1 VKLLLLLA
9 GASLAGAA
17 PATAPEGKV
26 VASID
31 LAKPFGTRSPWRL
44 IATQGPDAESVIG
57 NQEPGAIT
65 LCLTRDAGR
74 TCQPG
79 LGDLLGEGG
88 DDPFVAPHYLVSP
101 VIVHP
106 VPGRALLLLQVAS
119 VHSGNGNQRVATRL
133 LAYDAEKDGFVTA
146 YAQRTGRNN
155 NEEVRYVA
163 EGPLKG
169 AVIFAEPTSD
179 APYGYWVS
187 LSKPDAGLRYRQAF
201 RYRSATR
208 YGDGNPLAVID
219 AEMPN
224 IQQRLGLWRPGQ
236 KLPLP
241 LGRAC
246 PRPHLVKSVL
256 WCS

>member
-1 VKLLLLLA
+1 VKLALLA
-9 GASLAGAA
+9 GALLLGAA
-17 PATAPEGKV
+17 PVPEGKV
-26 VASID
+26 IASID
-31 LAKPFGTRSPWRL
+31 LAEPFGARSHWRL
-44 IATQGPDAESVIG
+44 IATQGPEAESVIG

-79 LGDLLGEGG
+79 LGDLLGDAGK
-88 DDPFVAPHYLVSP
+88 DDPFVVPHYLDTP
-101 VIVHP
+101 EIVHHA
-106 VPGRALLLLQVAS
+106 PGRALLLLRVAS

-133 LAYDAEKDGFVTA
+133 LAYDAAKDAFVTA

-155 NEEVRYVA
+155 NEEIRYVVQ
-163 EGPLKG
+163 GPLKG
-169 AVIFAEPTSD
+169 AVIFAEPTGD
-179 APYGYWVS
+179 APFGYWIT
-187 LSKPDAGLRYRQAF
+187 LSKPDAALHYRQAF

-208 YGDGNPLAVID
+208 YADGNPLAVID

-224 IQQRLGLWRPGQ
+224 IQQRLGLWRPGM

-241 LGRAC
+241 ARDC
-246 PRPHLVKSVL
+246 PRPHLVKSAL